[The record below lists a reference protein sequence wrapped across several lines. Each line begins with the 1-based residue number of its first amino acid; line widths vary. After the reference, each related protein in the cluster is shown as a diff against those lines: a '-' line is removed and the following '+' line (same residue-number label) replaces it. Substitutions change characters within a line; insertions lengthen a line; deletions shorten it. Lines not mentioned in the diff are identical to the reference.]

1 VAVVLVA
8 ICVGAGVAFLQQAD
22 RNGNNNLSAGVGA
35 VPSGVAAAWYMGAGR
50 HNGGLDS
57 GGRSTP

>member
-8 ICVGAGVAFLQQAD
+8 VCVGAGVAFLQQAE
-22 RNGNNNLSAGVGA
+22 RNGDSLSAGVGA
-35 VPSGVAAAWYMGAGR
+35 VPGGVAAAWYTGTAR
-50 HNGGLDS
+50 YSGGLDS